1 MADLNKFLG
10 SGGTNVKMKDQR
22 ERVREASEDE
32 LRGALDEAQVELL
45 HLRTQAI
52 LHQAANP
59 MRIRHVRKM
68 VARINTE
75 LAARASKA
83 TAGKATV

>member
-22 ERVREASEDE
+22 DRVREAGADE
-32 LRGALDEAQVELL
+32 LRGALDEAQIELL
-45 HLRTQAI
+45 NLRTQAI
-52 LHQAANP
+52 LHQAGNP

-68 VARINTE
+68 VARIHGE
-75 LAARASKA
+75 LSARAKKA
-83 TAGKATV
+83 